1 MGPDYEFLFDL
12 SSEESSSNN
21 LISNMP
27 EKAAELRSLY
37 EQWNAE
43 MLRQPQQDSLNSQ
56 ERDWLSFYLTP

>member
-1 MGPDYEFLFDL
+1 
-12 SSEESSSNN
+12 
-21 LISNMP
+21 MP